1 METLIGRIAIKMLS
15 MQKARIKV
23 FIILIPIVFL
33 IIFSLM
39 ALYSISLHQN
49 IQFYSSSFFK
59 QLIFLIFGIIA
70 MIVMFNIP
78 IRLYHKYSIIIY
90 ILAIIAIIA
99 PSFIQYSI
107 SANRWIY
114 IGSIGI
120 QPSEYAKWISIIF
133 LARYLSDRNIKM
145 DNIISFVI
153 PLLIIVLPA
162 LIVFSQ
168 PDLGTAI
175 IMIAPILPLLFWVK
189 ARPFHL
195 FLMVAPIIS
204 ILTAFHNISFTLWG
218 IALLIII
225 LLSKPK
231 IWEGVT
237 VFFGNIFLGL
247 LAPVFWNI
255 LHPYQQKRILTLFNP
270 ELDPLG
276 AAYQVIQSRTAIGS
290 GGFFGKGWMQ
300 GTQTQLKFLPIQ
312 ESDFILSVIGEEF
325 GFIAIFII
333 LLLYAYIIYKIIQFA
348 YIVKDRFTS
357 IILIGI
363 GSILLAQVF
372 VNAAMTVGIIP
383 VKGLPLPFLS
393 YGGSFLISSFMMIG
407 IVLNFASHWSD

>member
-1 METLIGRIAIKMLS
+1 
-15 MQKARIKV
+15 
-23 FIILIPIVFL
+23 
-33 IIFSLM
+33 
-39 ALYSISLHQN
+39 
-49 IQFYSSSFFK
+49 
-59 QLIFLIFGIIA
+59 
-70 MIVMFNIP
+70 
-78 IRLYHKYSIIIY
+78 
-90 ILAIIAIIA
+90 
-99 PSFIQYSI
+99 
-107 SANRWIY
+107 
-114 IGSIGI
+114 
-120 QPSEYAKWISIIF
+120 
-133 LARYLSDRNIKM
+133 
-145 DNIISFVI
+145 
-153 PLLIIVLPA
+153 
-162 LIVFSQ
+162 
-168 PDLGTAI
+168 
-175 IMIAPILPLLFWVK
+175 
-189 ARPFHL
+189 
-195 FLMVAPIIS
+195 MVAPIIS

-218 IALLIII
+218 FALLIII
-225 LLSKPK
+225 LFSKPK
-231 IWEGVT
+231 IWEGAA
-237 VFFGNIFLGL
+237 VFFSNIFLGL

-325 GFIAIFII
+325 GFVAILII
-333 LLLYAYIIYKIIQFA
+333 LLLYAFIIYKIIQFA

-363 GSILLAQVF
+363 GSILLTQVF

>member
-1 METLIGRIAIKMLS
+1 MLS
-15 MQKARIKV
+15 MQKTNIKV
-23 FIILIPIVFL
+23 YIIIIPIVFL
-33 IIFSLM
+33 IIISLM

-59 QLIFLIFGIIA
+59 QLIFLIFGIVA
-70 MIVMFNIP
+70 MIVMFFVP
-78 IRLYHKYSIIIY
+78 IRLYHKYSIILY
-90 ILAIIAIIA
+90 IFAIIAIIV
-99 PSFIQYSI
+99 PSFVSSAV
-107 SANRWIY
+107 SANRWIH
-114 IGSIGI
+114 IGSIGV

-133 LARYLSDRNIKM
+133 LARYLSDRNVKM
-145 DNIISFVI
+145 NNMFSFAI
-153 PLLIIVLPA
+153 PLLIILLPA
-162 LIVFSQ
+162 FIVFSQ

-175 IMIAPILPLLFWVK
+175 IMIAPILPILFWVK

-195 FLMVAPIIS
+195 FVLVAPIFS

-218 IALLIII
+218 VVLLVII

-231 IWEGVT
+231 LLEGIT

-247 LAPVFWNI
+247 LAPVIWNI

-276 AAYQVIQSRTAIGS
+276 AAYQIIQSQTAIGS
-290 GGFFGKGWMQ
+290 GGLFGKGWMQ
-300 GTQTQLKFLPIQ
+300 GTQTQLKFLPVQ

-325 GFIAIFII
+325 GFVAIFTIF
-333 LLLYAYIIYKIIQFA
+333 LLYAFIIYKIIQFA

-363 GSILLAQVF
+363 ASILLVQVF
-372 VNAAMTVGIIP
+372 VNSAMTVGLIP
-383 VKGLPLPFLS
+383 VKGLPLPFIS
-393 YGGSFLISSFMMIG
+393 SGGSFLVSSFMMIG

>member
-1 METLIGRIAIKMLS
+1 MLS
-15 MQKARIKV
+15 MRNKTIKV
-23 FIILIPIVFL
+23 YIIIIPIVFL
-33 IIFSLM
+33 IIISLM

-59 QLIFLIFGIIA
+59 QLIFLIFGIVA
-70 MIVMFNIP
+70 MIVMLNIP
-78 IRLYHKYSIIIY
+78 IKLYHKYSIIIY
-90 ILAIIAIIA
+90 ILAIIAIIV
-99 PSFIQYSI
+99 PLFISSSI
-107 SANRWIY
+107 SANRWIQV
-114 IGSIGI
+114 GSIGV

-145 DNIISFVI
+145 DNMLSFIIPI
-153 PLLIIVLPA
+153 LIILLPA

-175 IMIAPILPLLFWVK
+175 IMIAPILPILFWVK
-189 ARPFHL
+189 ARPYHL
-195 FLMVAPIIS
+195 FILIAPIFS

-218 IALLIII
+218 IVLLAII

-231 IWEGVT
+231 IWQGIT

-255 LHPYQQKRILTLFNP
+255 LYPYQQKRILTLFNP

-276 AAYQVIQSRTAIGS
+276 AAYQIIQSQTAIGS
-290 GGFFGKGWMQ
+290 GGLFGKGWML
-300 GTQTQLKFLPIQ
+300 GTQTQLKFLPVQ
-312 ESDFILSVIGEEF
+312 ETDFILSVIGEEF
-325 GFIAIFII
+325 GFVAILAIF
-333 LLLYAYIIYKIIQFA
+333 LLYAFIIYKIIQFA

-363 GSILLAQVF
+363 ASILLAQVF
-372 VNAAMTVGIIP
+372 VNAAMTVGLIP
-383 VKGLPLPFLS
+383 VKGLPLPFIS
-393 YGGSFLISSFMMIG
+393 YGGSFLVSSFMMIG

>member
-1 METLIGRIAIKMLS
+1 MLS
-15 MQKARIKV
+15 IKDHSKKP
-23 FIILIPIVFL
+23 FILLIPIAILV
-33 IIFSLM
+33 IISLM

-70 MIVMFNIP
+70 LIVMFNIP
-78 IRLYHKYSIIIY
+78 IKLYHKYSIIIY
-90 ILAIIAIIA
+90 ILAIIAIIV
-99 PSFIQYSI
+99 PSFISSSI
-107 SANRWIY
+107 SANRWIQV
-114 IGSIGI
+114 GSIGV

-145 DNIISFVI
+145 DNMLSFIIPIS
-153 PLLIIVLPA
+153 IILLPA

-175 IMIAPILPLLFWVK
+175 IMIAPILPILFWVK
-189 ARPFHL
+189 ARPFYL
-195 FLMVAPIIS
+195 FILVAPIFS

-218 IALLIII
+218 IVLLAII

-231 IWEGVT
+231 IWQGVT

-276 AAYQVIQSRTAIGS
+276 AAYQIIQSRTAIGS
-290 GGFFGKGWMQ
+290 GGLFGKGWML
-300 GTQTQLKFLPIQ
+300 GTQTQLKFLPVQ
-312 ESDFILSVIGEEF
+312 ETDFILSVIGEEF
-325 GFIAIFII
+325 GFVAILAIF
-333 LLLYAYIIYKIIQFA
+333 LLYAFIIYKIIQFA
-348 YIVKDRFTS
+348 YIVKDRFMS
-357 IILIGI
+357 IMLIGI
-363 GSILLAQVF
+363 ASILLAQVF
-372 VNAAMTVGIIP
+372 VNSAMTVGLIP
-383 VKGLPLPFLS
+383 VKGLPLPFIS
-393 YGGSFLISSFMMIG
+393 SGGSFLVSSFMMIG

>member
-1 METLIGRIAIKMLS
+1 MLS
-15 MQKARIKV
+15 IKDHSKKP
-23 FIILIPIVFL
+23 FILLIPIAILV
-33 IIFSLM
+33 IISLM

-70 MIVMFNIP
+70 LIVMFNIP
-78 IRLYHKYSIIIY
+78 IKLYHKYSIIIY
-90 ILAIIAIIA
+90 ILAIIAIIV
-99 PSFIQYSI
+99 PSFISSSI
-107 SANRWIY
+107 SANRWIQV
-114 IGSIGI
+114 GSIGV

-145 DNIISFVI
+145 DNMLSFIIPIS
-153 PLLIIVLPA
+153 IILLPA

-175 IMIAPILPLLFWVK
+175 IMIAPILPILFWVK
-189 ARPFHL
+189 ARPFYL
-195 FLMVAPIIS
+195 FILVAPIFS

-218 IALLIII
+218 IVLLAII

-231 IWEGVT
+231 IWQGVT

-276 AAYQVIQSRTAIGS
+276 AAYQIIQSRTAIGS
-290 GGFFGKGWMQ
+290 GGLFGKGWML
-300 GTQTQLKFLPIQ
+300 GTQTQLKFLPVQ
-312 ESDFILSVIGEEF
+312 ETDFILSVIGEEF
-325 GFIAIFII
+325 GFVAILAIF
-333 LLLYAYIIYKIIQFA
+333 LLYAFIIYKIIQFA

-357 IILIGI
+357 IMLIGI
-363 GSILLAQVF
+363 ASILLAQVF
-372 VNAAMTVGIIP
+372 VNSAMTVGLIP
-383 VKGLPLPFLS
+383 VKGLPLPFIS
-393 YGGSFLISSFMMIG
+393 SGGSFLVSSFMMIG

>member
-1 METLIGRIAIKMLS
+1 MLS
-15 MQKARIKV
+15 MQKTSIKV
-23 FIILIPIVFL
+23 FIIIIPIVFL
-33 IIFSLM
+33 IIISLM
-39 ALYSISLHQN
+39 ALYSISFHQN

-59 QLIFLIFGIIA
+59 QLIFIIFGIVA
-70 MIVMFNIP
+70 MVVMFNIP
-78 IRLYHKYSIIIY
+78 IKLYHKYSIIMY
-90 ILAIIAIIA
+90 ILAIIAIFV
-99 PSFIQYSI
+99 PSFLNSSI
-107 SANRWIY
+107 SANRWIQV
-114 IGSIGI
+114 GSIGV

-145 DNIISFVI
+145 NSMLSLVI
-153 PLLIIVLPA
+153 PILIVILPA
-162 LIVFSQ
+162 FIVFSQ

-175 IMIAPILPLLFWVK
+175 IMIVPILPILFWVK

-195 FLMVAPIIS
+195 FILVAPIFS

-218 IALLIII
+218 IVLLVII

-231 IWEGVT
+231 IWEGIT

-276 AAYQVIQSRTAIGS
+276 AAYQIIQSQTAIGS
-290 GGFFGKGWMQ
+290 GGLFGKGWMQ
-300 GTQTQLKFLPIQ
+300 GTQTQLKFLPVQ
-312 ESDFILSVIGEEF
+312 ETDFILSVIGEEF
-325 GFIAIFII
+325 GFVVISVII
-333 LLLYAYIIYKIIQFA
+333 LLYAFVIYKIIQFA

-363 GSILLAQVF
+363 ASILLAQVF
-372 VNAAMTVGIIP
+372 VNAGMTVGIIP

-393 YGGSFLISSFMMIG
+393 YGGSFLVSSFMMIG

>member
-1 METLIGRIAIKMLS
+1 MLS
-15 MQKARIKV
+15 MRNKSIKV
-23 FIILIPIVFL
+23 YIIIIPIVFL
-33 IIFSLM
+33 IIISLM

-49 IQFYSSSFFK
+49 VQFYSSSFFK

-78 IRLYHKYSIIIY
+78 IKLYHKYSIIIY
-90 ILAIIAIIA
+90 ILAIIAIIV
-99 PSFIQYSI
+99 PSFLNSSI
-107 SANRWIY
+107 SANRWIQ

-133 LARYLSDRNIKM
+133 LSRYLSDRNIKM
-145 DNIISFVI
+145 DNMLSFAM
-153 PLLIIVLPA
+153 PMLIVLLPA
-162 LIVFSQ
+162 FIVFSQ

-175 IMIAPILPLLFWVK
+175 IMIAPILPILFWVK

-195 FLMVAPIIS
+195 FLLVAPIFS
-204 ILTAFHNISFTLWG
+204 ILTAFHNISFTIWG
-218 IALLIII
+218 IVLLSII
-225 LLSKPK
+225 LLSKPS

-247 LAPVFWNI
+247 LAPFIWNL

-276 AAYQVIQSRTAIGS
+276 AAYQIIQSQTAIGS
-290 GGFFGKGWMQ
+290 GGIYAKGWMLA
-300 GTQTQLKFLPIQ
+300 TQTHLKFVTVQ

-325 GFIAIFII
+325 GFAAILLIF
-333 LLLYAYIIYKIIQFA
+333 LLYAFIIYKIIQFA

-363 GSILLAQVF
+363 ASILLAQVF
-372 VNAAMTVGIIP
+372 VNSAMTVGLIP
-383 VKGLPLPFLS
+383 VKGLPLPFIS
-393 YGGSFLISSFMMIG
+393 YGGSFLVSSFMMIG

>member
-1 METLIGRIAIKMLS
+1 MLS
-15 MQKARIKV
+15 IKDHSKKP
-23 FIILIPIVFL
+23 FILLIPIAILV
-33 IIFSLM
+33 IISLM

-78 IRLYHKYSIIIY
+78 IKLYHKYSIIIY
-90 ILAIIAIIA
+90 ILAIIAIIV
-99 PSFIQYSI
+99 PSFINSSI
-107 SANRWIY
+107 SANRWIQV
-114 IGSIGI
+114 GSIGV

-145 DNIISFVI
+145 DNMLSFIIPIS
-153 PLLIIVLPA
+153 IILLPA

-175 IMIAPILPLLFWVK
+175 IMIAPILPILFWVK
-189 ARPFHL
+189 ARPFYL
-195 FLMVAPIIS
+195 FILVAPIFS

-218 IALLIII
+218 IVLLAII

-231 IWEGVT
+231 IWQGVT

-276 AAYQVIQSRTAIGS
+276 AAYQIIQSRTAIGS
-290 GGFFGKGWMQ
+290 GGLFGKGWML
-300 GTQTQLKFLPIQ
+300 GTQTQLKFLPVQ
-312 ESDFILSVIGEEF
+312 ETDFILSVIGEEF
-325 GFIAIFII
+325 GFVAILAIF
-333 LLLYAYIIYKIIQFA
+333 LLYAFIIYKIIQFA

-357 IILIGI
+357 IMLIGI
-363 GSILLAQVF
+363 ASILLAQVF
-372 VNAAMTVGIIP
+372 VNSAMTVGLIP
-383 VKGLPLPFLS
+383 VKGLPLPFIS
-393 YGGSFLISSFMMIG
+393 SGGSFLVSSFMMIG

>member
-1 METLIGRIAIKMLS
+1 MLS
-15 MQKARIKV
+15 KQKTNIKV
-23 FIILIPIVFL
+23 YIIIIPIIILI
-33 IIFSLM
+33 IISLM

-49 IQFYSSSFFK
+49 IQFFSSSFFK
-59 QLIFLIFGIIA
+59 QLIFLIFGIAA
-70 MIVMFNIP
+70 MVVMFIVP

-90 ILAIIAIIA
+90 IFAIIAIIV
-99 PSFIQYSI
+99 PSFVSSSV

-114 IGSIGI
+114 IGPIGV

-133 LARYLSDRNIKM
+133 LARYLSDRNVKM
-145 DNIISFVI
+145 NNMFSFAI
-153 PLLIIVLPA
+153 PMLIILLPA
-162 LIVFSQ
+162 FIVFSQ

-175 IMIAPILPLLFWVK
+175 IMIAPILPILFWVK

-195 FLMVAPIIS
+195 FVLVAPIFS

-218 IALLIII
+218 VVLLVII

-231 IWEGVT
+231 LLEGIT
-237 VFFGNIFLGL
+237 AFFGNIFLGL
-247 LAPVFWNI
+247 LAPVIWNI

-276 AAYQVIQSRTAIGS
+276 AAYQIIQSQTAIGS
-290 GGFFGKGWMQ
+290 GGLFGKGWMQ
-300 GTQTQLKFLPIQ
+300 GTQTQLKFLPVQ

-325 GFIAIFII
+325 GFIAIFTIF
-333 LLLYAYIIYKIIQFA
+333 LLYAFIIYKIIQFA

-363 GSILLAQVF
+363 ASIILAQVF
-372 VNAAMTVGIIP
+372 VNSAMTVGLIP
-383 VKGLPLPFLS
+383 VKGLPLPFIS
-393 YGGSFLISSFMMIG
+393 SGGSFLVSSFMMIG

>member
-1 METLIGRIAIKMLS
+1 MRNKTT
-15 MQKARIKV
+15 KV
-23 FIILIPIVFL
+23 YIIIIPIVFL
-33 IIFSLM
+33 IIISLM

-70 MIVMFNIP
+70 LIVMFNIP
-78 IRLYHKYSIIIY
+78 IKLYHKYSIIIY
-90 ILAIIAIIA
+90 ILAIIAIIV
-99 PSFIQYSI
+99 PSFINSSI
-107 SANRWIY
+107 SANRWIQV
-114 IGSIGI
+114 GSIGV

-145 DNIISFVI
+145 DNMLSFIIPIS
-153 PLLIIVLPA
+153 IILLPA

-175 IMIAPILPLLFWVK
+175 IMIAPILPILFWVK
-189 ARPFHL
+189 ARPFYL
-195 FLMVAPIIS
+195 FILVAPIFS

-218 IALLIII
+218 IVLLAII

-231 IWEGVT
+231 IWQGVT

-276 AAYQVIQSRTAIGS
+276 AAYQIIQSQTAIGS
-290 GGFFGKGWMQ
+290 GGLFGKGWML
-300 GTQTQLKFLPIQ
+300 GTQTQLKFLPVQ
-312 ESDFILSVIGEEF
+312 ETDFILSVIGEEF
-325 GFIAIFII
+325 GFVAILAIF
-333 LLLYAYIIYKIIQFA
+333 LLYAFIIYKIIQFA

-363 GSILLAQVF
+363 ASILLAQVF
-372 VNAAMTVGIIP
+372 VNSAMTVGLIP
-383 VKGLPLPFLS
+383 VKGLPLPFIS
-393 YGGSFLISSFMMIG
+393 SGGSFLVSSFMMIG

>member
-1 METLIGRIAIKMLS
+1 MLS
-15 MQKARIKV
+15 IRKNSIKV
-23 FIILIPIVFL
+23 YIIIVPIIFL
-33 IIFSLM
+33 IIISLM

-78 IRLYHKYSIIIY
+78 IKLYHKYSITIY
-90 ILAIIAIIA
+90 ILAIIAIIL
-99 PSFIQYSI
+99 PSFINSPI
-107 SANRWIY
+107 SANRWIH
-114 IGSIGI
+114 IGSIGV

-133 LARYLSDRNIKM
+133 LARYLSDRNVKM
-145 DNIISFVI
+145 ENILSFI
-153 PLLIIVLPA
+153 LPIFIIVLPA

-175 IMIAPILPLLFWVK
+175 IMLSPILPILFWTK
-189 ARPFHL
+189 ARPYHL
-195 FLMVAPIIS
+195 FLLVSPIFS
-204 ILTAFHNISFTLWG
+204 ILTAFNNISFTLWG
-218 IALLIII
+218 IVLLVIII
-225 LLSKPK
+225 LSKPK

-237 VFFGNIFLGL
+237 VFFGNVFLGL
-247 LAPVFWNI
+247 LAPVLWNV

-276 AAYQVIQSRTAIGS
+276 AAYQILQSQTAIGS

-300 GTQTQLKFLPIQ
+300 GTQTQLKFLPVQ
-312 ESDFILSVIGEEF
+312 ETDFILSVIGEEF
-325 GFIAIFII
+325 GFIAILAIF
-333 LLLYAYIIYKIIQFA
+333 LMYAFIIYKIIQFA

-363 GSILLAQVF
+363 ASILLAQVF

-393 YGGSFLISSFMMIG
+393 YGGSFLVSSFMMIG

>member
-1 METLIGRIAIKMLS
+1 MLS
-15 MQKARIKV
+15 IKDHSKKP
-23 FIILIPIVFL
+23 FILLIPIAILV
-33 IIFSLM
+33 IISLM

-70 MIVMFNIP
+70 LIVMFNIP
-78 IRLYHKYSIIIY
+78 IKLYHKYSIIIY
-90 ILAIIAIIA
+90 ILAIIAIIV
-99 PSFIQYSI
+99 PSFISSSI
-107 SANRWIY
+107 SANRWIQV
-114 IGSIGI
+114 GSIGV

-145 DNIISFVI
+145 NNMLSFIIPIS
-153 PLLIIVLPA
+153 IILLPA

-175 IMIAPILPLLFWVK
+175 IMIAPILPILFWVK
-189 ARPFHL
+189 ARPFYL
-195 FLMVAPIIS
+195 FILVAPIFS

-218 IALLIII
+218 IVLLAII

-231 IWEGVT
+231 IWQGVT

-276 AAYQVIQSRTAIGS
+276 AAYQIIQSRTAIGS
-290 GGFFGKGWMQ
+290 GGLFGKGWML
-300 GTQTQLKFLPIQ
+300 GTQTQLKFLPVQ
-312 ESDFILSVIGEEF
+312 ETDFILSVIGEEF
-325 GFIAIFII
+325 GFVAILAIF
-333 LLLYAYIIYKIIQFA
+333 LLYAFIIYKIIQFA

-357 IILIGI
+357 IMLIGI
-363 GSILLAQVF
+363 ASILLAQVF
-372 VNAAMTVGIIP
+372 VNSAMTVGLIP
-383 VKGLPLPFLS
+383 VKGLPLPFIS
-393 YGGSFLISSFMMIG
+393 SGGSFLVSSFMMIG

>member
-1 METLIGRIAIKMLS
+1 MLS
-15 MQKARIKV
+15 MRNKTIKV
-23 FIILIPIVFL
+23 YIIIIPIVFL
-33 IIFSLM
+33 IIISLM

-59 QLIFLIFGIIA
+59 QLIFLIFGIVA
-70 MIVMFNIP
+70 MIVMLNIP
-78 IRLYHKYSIIIY
+78 IKLYHKYSIIIY
-90 ILAIIAIIA
+90 ILAIIAIIV
-99 PSFIQYSI
+99 PLFISSSI
-107 SANRWIY
+107 SANRWIQV
-114 IGSIGI
+114 GSIGV

-145 DNIISFVI
+145 DNMLSFIIPI
-153 PLLIIVLPA
+153 LIILLPA

-175 IMIAPILPLLFWVK
+175 IMIAPILPILFWVK
-189 ARPFHL
+189 ARPYHL
-195 FLMVAPIIS
+195 FILIAPIFS

-218 IALLIII
+218 IVLLAII

-231 IWEGVT
+231 IWQGIT

-276 AAYQVIQSRTAIGS
+276 AAYQIIQSQTAIGS
-290 GGFFGKGWMQ
+290 GGLFGKGWML
-300 GTQTQLKFLPIQ
+300 GTQTQLKFLPVQ
-312 ESDFILSVIGEEF
+312 ETDFILSVIGEEF
-325 GFIAIFII
+325 GFVAILAIF
-333 LLLYAYIIYKIIQFA
+333 LLYAFIIYKIIQFA

-363 GSILLAQVF
+363 ASILLTQVF
-372 VNAAMTVGIIP
+372 VNAAMTVGLIP
-383 VKGLPLPFLS
+383 VKGLPLPFIS
-393 YGGSFLISSFMMIG
+393 YGGSFLVSSFMMIG

>member
-1 METLIGRIAIKMLS
+1 MLS
-15 MQKARIKV
+15 VQNNTIKV
-23 FIILIPIVFL
+23 YIIIIPIAFLILI
-33 IIFSLM
+33 SMM
-39 ALYSISLHQN
+39 ALYSISIHQN
-49 IQFYSSSFFK
+49 IQFYSSAFFK

-70 MIVMFNIP
+70 MIVMINIP

-90 ILAIIAIIA
+90 VLAIIALIV
-99 PSFIQYSI
+99 PLFIQSSI
-107 SANRWIY
+107 SANRWIH
-114 IGSIGI
+114 IGSIGV

-133 LARYLSDRNIKM
+133 LARYLSDRNLRM
-145 DNIISFVI
+145 DNMISFVI
-153 PLLIIVLPA
+153 PIFIIILPA

-175 IMIAPILPLLFWVK
+175 IMIAPILPILFWVK

-195 FLMVAPIIS
+195 FLMVAPIFS
-204 ILTAFHNISFTLWG
+204 ILTAFHNISFTIWG
-218 IALLIII
+218 IVLLIIV

-255 LHPYQQKRILTLFNP
+255 LHPYQQKRVLTLFNP

-276 AAYQVIQSRTAIGS
+276 AAYQIIQSQTAIGS
-290 GGFFGKGWMQ
+290 GGLFGKGWMQ
-300 GTQTQLKFLPIQ
+300 GTQTQLKFLPVQ

-325 GFIAIFII
+325 GFVAVLAIF
-333 LLLYAYIIYKIIQFA
+333 LLYGFIIYKIIQFA
-348 YIVKDRFTS
+348 FIVKDRFTS

-363 GSILLAQVF
+363 ASILLAQVF
-372 VNAAMTVGIIP
+372 VNSAMTVGLIP
-383 VKGLPLPFLS
+383 VKGLPLPFIS
-393 YGGSFLISSFMMIG
+393 AGGSFLVSSFMMLG

>member
-1 METLIGRIAIKMLS
+1 MRNKT
-15 MQKARIKV
+15 IKV
-23 FIILIPIVFL
+23 YIIIIPIVFL
-33 IIFSLM
+33 IIISLM

-59 QLIFLIFGIIA
+59 QLIFLIFGIVA
-70 MIVMFNIP
+70 MIVMLNIP
-78 IRLYHKYSIIIY
+78 IKLYHKYSIIIY
-90 ILAIIAIIA
+90 ILAIIAIIV
-99 PSFIQYSI
+99 PLFISSSI
-107 SANRWIY
+107 SANRWIQV
-114 IGSIGI
+114 GSIGV

-145 DNIISFVI
+145 DNMLSFIIPI
-153 PLLIIVLPA
+153 LIILLPA

-175 IMIAPILPLLFWVK
+175 IMIAPILPILFWVK
-189 ARPFHL
+189 ARPYHL
-195 FLMVAPIIS
+195 FILIAPIFS

-218 IALLIII
+218 IVLLAII

-231 IWEGVT
+231 IWQGIT

-276 AAYQVIQSRTAIGS
+276 AAYQIIQSQTAIGS
-290 GGFFGKGWMQ
+290 GGLFGKGWML
-300 GTQTQLKFLPIQ
+300 GTQTQLKFLPVQ
-312 ESDFILSVIGEEF
+312 ETDFILSVIGEEF
-325 GFIAIFII
+325 GFVAILAIF
-333 LLLYAYIIYKIIQFA
+333 LLYAFIIYKIIQFA

-363 GSILLAQVF
+363 ASILLTQVF
-372 VNAAMTVGIIP
+372 VNAAMTVGLIP
-383 VKGLPLPFLS
+383 VKGLPLPFIS
-393 YGGSFLISSFMMIG
+393 YGGSFLVSSFMMIG

>member
-1 METLIGRIAIKMLS
+1 MLS
-15 MQKARIKV
+15 MRNKSIKV
-23 FIILIPIVFL
+23 YIIIIPIVFL
-33 IIFSLM
+33 IIISLM

-49 IQFYSSSFFK
+49 VQFYSSSFFK

-78 IRLYHKYSIIIY
+78 IKLYHKYSIIIY
-90 ILAIIAIIA
+90 ILAIIAIIV
-99 PSFIQYSI
+99 PSFLNSSI
-107 SANRWIY
+107 STNRWIQ

-133 LARYLSDRNIKM
+133 LSRYLSDRNIKM
-145 DNIISFVI
+145 DNMLSFAM
-153 PLLIIVLPA
+153 PMLIVLLPA
-162 LIVFSQ
+162 FIVFSQ

-175 IMIAPILPLLFWVK
+175 IMIAPILPILFWVK

-195 FLMVAPIIS
+195 FLLVAPIFS
-204 ILTAFHNISFTLWG
+204 ILTAFHNISFTIWG
-218 IALLIII
+218 IVLLSII
-225 LLSKPK
+225 LLSKPS

-247 LAPVFWNI
+247 LAPFIWNL

-276 AAYQVIQSRTAIGS
+276 AAYQIIQSQTAIGS
-290 GGFFGKGWMQ
+290 GGIFGKGWML
-300 GTQTQLKFLPIQ
+300 GTQTHLKFLPVQ

-325 GFIAIFII
+325 GFAAILLIF
-333 LLLYAYIIYKIIQFA
+333 LLYAFIIYKIIQFA

-363 GSILLAQVF
+363 ASILLAQVF
-372 VNAAMTVGIIP
+372 VNSAMTVGLIP
-383 VKGLPLPFLS
+383 VKGLPLPFIS
-393 YGGSFLISSFMMIG
+393 YMIG

>member
-1 METLIGRIAIKMLS
+1 MLS
-15 MQKARIKV
+15 MQKTRLKV
-23 FIILIPIVFL
+23 YIIIIPIAFL
-33 IIFSLM
+33 IIISLM

-59 QLIFLIFGIIA
+59 QLIFLIIGIIA
-70 MIVMFNIP
+70 MIVMFNIR
-78 IRLYHKYSIIIY
+78 IKLYHKYSIIIY
-90 ILAIIAIIA
+90 ILASIALIV
-99 PSFIQYSI
+99 PSLINASI

-114 IGSIGI
+114 VGSIGV

-133 LARYLSDRNIKM
+133 LARYLSDRNIKL
-145 DNIISFVI
+145 DNILSFTVPI
-153 PLLIIVLPA
+153 LIILLPA
-162 LIVFSQ
+162 LIVLSQ

-175 IMIAPILPLLFWVK
+175 IMLAPILPILFWIK

-195 FLMVAPIIS
+195 FLLVSPILS

-218 IALLIII
+218 ILLLVII

-231 IWEGVT
+231 IWEGIA

-255 LHPYQQKRILTLFNP
+255 LLPYQQKRILTLFNP

-276 AAYQVIQSRTAIGS
+276 AAYQIIQSQTAIGS
-290 GGFFGKGWMQ
+290 GGVFGKGWMQ
-300 GTQTQLKFLPIQ
+300 GTQTQLKFLPVQ
-312 ESDFILSVIGEEF
+312 ETDFILSVVGEEF
-325 GFIAIFII
+325 GFIVILAIF
-333 LLLYAYIIYKIIQFA
+333 LFYVFIIYKIIQFA

-363 GSILLAQVF
+363 ASILLAQVF

-407 IVLNFASHWSD
+407 VVLNFASHWSD

>member
-1 METLIGRIAIKMLS
+1 MLS
-15 MQKARIKV
+15 MRNKSIKV
-23 FIILIPIVFL
+23 YIIIIPIVFL
-33 IIFSLM
+33 IIISLM

-49 IQFYSSSFFK
+49 VQFYSCSFFK

-78 IRLYHKYSIIIY
+78 IKLYHKYSIIIY
-90 ILAIIAIIA
+90 ILAIIAIIV
-99 PSFIQYSI
+99 PSFLNSSI
-107 SANRWIY
+107 SANRWIQ

-133 LARYLSDRNIKM
+133 LSRYLSDRNIKM
-145 DNIISFVI
+145 DNMFSFAM
-153 PLLIIVLPA
+153 PMLIVLLPA
-162 LIVFSQ
+162 FIVFSQ

-175 IMIAPILPLLFWVK
+175 IMIAPILPILFWVK

-195 FLMVAPIIS
+195 FLLVAPIFS
-204 ILTAFHNISFTLWG
+204 ILTAFHNISFTIWG
-218 IALLIII
+218 IVLLSII
-225 LLSKPK
+225 LLSKPS

-247 LAPVFWNI
+247 LAPFIWNL

-276 AAYQVIQSRTAIGS
+276 AAYQIIQSQTAIGS
-290 GGFFGKGWMQ
+290 GGIFGKGWML
-300 GTQTQLKFLPIQ
+300 GTQTHLKFLPVQ

-325 GFIAIFII
+325 GFAAILLIF
-333 LLLYAYIIYKIIQFA
+333 LLYAFIIYKIIQFA

-363 GSILLAQVF
+363 ASILLAQVF
-372 VNAAMTVGIIP
+372 VNSAMTVGLIP
-383 VKGLPLPFLS
+383 VKGLPLPFIS
-393 YGGSFLISSFMMIG
+393 YGGSFLVSSFMMIG

>member
-1 METLIGRIAIKMLS
+1 MLS
-15 MQKARIKV
+15 VQKTNIKV
-23 FIILIPIVFL
+23 FIIIIPIVLL
-33 IIFSLM
+33 IIISLM

-49 IQFYSSSFFK
+49 IPFYSSSFFK

-70 MIVMFNIP
+70 MIVMFNIS
-78 IRLYHKYSIIIY
+78 IKMYHKYSIIIY
-90 ILAIIAIIA
+90 ILAIIAIIL
-99 PSFIQYSI
+99 PSFISSAV

-114 IGSIGI
+114 IGSIGV

-133 LARYLSDRNIKM
+133 LARYLSDRNVKM
-145 DNIISFVI
+145 DNMFSFAIPMMII
-153 PLLIIVLPA
+153 LLPA
-162 LIVFSQ
+162 FIVFSQ

-175 IMIAPILPLLFWVK
+175 IIIAPILPILFWVK

-195 FLMVAPIIS
+195 FLLVTPIFS
-204 ILTAFHNISFTLWG
+204 ILTAFHNIPFTIWG
-218 IALLIII
+218 IVLLSII

-231 IWEGVT
+231 IWEGIA

-247 LAPVFWNI
+247 LAPIIWNI

-276 AAYQVIQSRTAIGS
+276 AAYQIIQSQTAIGS
-290 GGFFGKGWMQ
+290 GGLFGKGWML
-300 GTQTQLKFLPIQ
+300 GTQTQLKFLPVQ
-312 ESDFILSVIGEEF
+312 ETDFILSVIGEEF
-325 GFIAIFII
+325 GFVAILAIF
-333 LLLYAYIIYKIIQFA
+333 LLYAFIIYKIIQFA

-363 GSILLAQVF
+363 ASILLAQVF
-372 VNAAMTVGIIP
+372 VNSAMTVGLIP
-383 VKGLPLPFLS
+383 VKGLPLPFIS
-393 YGGSFLISSFMMIG
+393 SGGSFLVSSFMMMG

>member
-1 METLIGRIAIKMLS
+1 MLS
-15 MQKARIKV
+15 MRNKTIKV
-23 FIILIPIVFL
+23 YIIIIPIVFL
-33 IIFSLM
+33 IIISLM

-59 QLIFLIFGIIA
+59 QLIFIIFGIIA
-70 MIVMFNIP
+70 MVVMFNIP
-78 IRLYHKYSIIIY
+78 IKSYYKYSIIMY
-90 ILAIIAIIA
+90 ILAIIAIFV
-99 PSFIQYSI
+99 PSFLNSTI
-107 SANRWIY
+107 SANRWIQV
-114 IGSIGI
+114 GSIGV

-145 DNIISFVI
+145 DNMLSFIIPI
-153 PLLIIVLPA
+153 LIIFLPA

-175 IMIAPILPLLFWVK
+175 IMIAPILPILFWVK
-189 ARPFHL
+189 ARPYHL
-195 FLMVAPIIS
+195 FILIAPIFS

-218 IALLIII
+218 IVLLAII

-231 IWEGVT
+231 IWQGIT

-276 AAYQVIQSRTAIGS
+276 AAYQIIQSQTAIGS
-290 GGFFGKGWMQ
+290 GGLFGKGWML
-300 GTQTQLKFLPIQ
+300 GTQTQLKFLPVQ
-312 ESDFILSVIGEEF
+312 ETDFILSVIGEEF
-325 GFIAIFII
+325 GFVAILAIF
-333 LLLYAYIIYKIIQFA
+333 LLYAFIIYKIIQFA

-363 GSILLAQVF
+363 ASILLTQVF
-372 VNAAMTVGIIP
+372 VNAAMTVGLIP
-383 VKGLPLPFLS
+383 VKGLPLPFIS
-393 YGGSFLISSFMMIG
+393 YGGSFLVSSFMMIG